1 LLEHFCHVPHFAR
14 LKAPP
19 PPPPPCWPIILFP
32 LIIPDDKV
40 ATVPDPGTAATWSII
55 FAKEEAAKKHTHK
68 HKTPF
73 PLPYLT
79 QNYLEEAQEK
89 KPNPGKKI
97 TNKQRKKIST
107 KLTTPFLSRFFWGRE
122 SSGGRAQKRRDGEG
136 ATKAAENLGRG
147 WGEEGG
153 R

>member
-14 LKAPP
+14 LKAP

-79 QNYLEEAQEK
+79 QNYLEEAPKK
-89 KPNPGKKI
+89 KPKPGKKI
-97 TNKQRKKIST
+97 TNKERKKIST
-107 KLTTPFLSRFFWGRE
+107 KLTTPFLSRFF
-122 SSGGRAQKRRDGEG
+122 
-136 ATKAAENLGRG
+136 
-147 WGEEGG
+147 
-153 R
+153 